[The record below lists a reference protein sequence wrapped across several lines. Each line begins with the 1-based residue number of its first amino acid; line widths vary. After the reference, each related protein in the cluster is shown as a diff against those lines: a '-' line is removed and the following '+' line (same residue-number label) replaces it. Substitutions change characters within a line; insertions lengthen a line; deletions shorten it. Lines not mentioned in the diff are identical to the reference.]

1 MIARLMARIYRS
13 LGILSKGQLVEVDR
27 AGLVAGYVGQT
38 APKTREVIEKALGGV
53 LFIDEA
59 YTLKRNRNSGNDFGQ
74 EVIDT
79 LVKLMDQYK
88 GKFIVVA
95 AGYPREMELFEKS
108 NPGLAG
114 RFRHLHINDYTPA
127 EMEQIVAFHA
137 RKNDA
142 ILSDELRAALPN
154 FCENWVNLAGTEWNN
169 AREAVNLL
177 DEMMRNWKRDP
188 DAQSVTDEHGHTHAL
203 LEPRHIPEALSAT

>member
-1 MIARLMARIYRS
+1 MSIT
-13 LGILSKGQLVEVDR
+13 IL
-27 AGLVAGYVGQT
+27 
-38 APKTREVIEKALGGV
+38 P
-53 LFIDEA
+53 IDVYKRQA

-127 EMEQIVAFHA
+127 EREQMCIRDSQKGEGFGGLLFGAVPHFKCGKAPPGGSGLPGRPA
-137 RKNDA
+137 PGGTVSQNGGG
-142 ILSDELRAALPN
+142 AAQ
-154 FCENWVNLAGTEWNN
+154 AQQ
-169 AREAVNLL
+169 
-177 DEMMRNWKRDP
+177 DP
-188 DAQSVTDEHGHTHAL
+188 DE
-203 LEPRHIPEALSAT
+203 IPPSL